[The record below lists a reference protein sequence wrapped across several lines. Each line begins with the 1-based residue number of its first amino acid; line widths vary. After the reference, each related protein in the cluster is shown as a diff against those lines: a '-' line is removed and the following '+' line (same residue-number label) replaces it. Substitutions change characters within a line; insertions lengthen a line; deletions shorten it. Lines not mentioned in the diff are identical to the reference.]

1 MSAAGAAGAADPSA
15 RPDGALCVLGDELV
29 AGTGDPRALG
39 WVGRVVARTDQDLVR
54 VTAYPLAVP
63 AETTAGLAARWEA
76 ETARRLGAHGR
87 LVLGLGIADLRDGT
101 SLARSRLNLANVLD
115 AAAARGVPTL
125 VVGPPP
131 VLRDGPDA
139 AHAATV
145 GPLSDAFAD
154 VCERRRVPFVDTYV
168 SLRAHDEWFT
178 DLAASDGRVPGQ
190 VGYGLLAYLVLH
202 GGWQPWWTTAGLG
215 PAAAARPR
223 T

>member
-1 MSAAGAAGAADPSA
+1 MVQLPIASDPSA
-15 RPDGALCVLGDELV
+15 RPDVALCVLGDELV

-39 WVGRVVARTDQDLVR
+39 WVGRVVARTDQEHVR
-54 VTAYPLAVP
+54 VTVYPLAVS
-63 AETTAGLAARWEA
+63 AETTGGLVGRWEA
-76 ETARRLGAHGR
+76 ETARRLSSHGR

-101 SLARSRLNLANVLD
+101 SLARSRLNLANILD
-115 AAAARGVPTL
+115 AAAARSLPTL

-131 VLRDGPDA
+131 VLGDGPDA

-145 GPLSDAFAD
+145 GPLSAAFAD
-154 VCERRRVPFVDTYV
+154 VCERRRVPFVDTFAA
-168 SLRAHDEWFT
+168 LRAHDEWFT

-202 GGWQPWWTTAGLG
+202 GGWQPWWATSGIG
-215 PAAAARPR
+215 SGAASAAL